1 MGNLITNLQKEGL
14 NATRPTGRT
23 RNCVISFSTHIRDF
37 QIEQEAQSRGAPS
50 ILENASDVFR
60 ESRGA
65 VRRQN
70 IWDNLRRDRKED
82 LAHLLSDVMRP
93 GRDGEDVDSEWSVV

>member
-1 MGNLITNLQKEGL
+1 LTLISNVFDGT
-14 NATRPTGRT
+14 
-23 RNCVISFSTHIRDF
+23 
-37 QIEQEAQSRGAPS
+37 
-50 ILENASDVFR
+50 ASVLVPH
-60 ESRGA
+60 

-93 GRDGEDVDSEWSVV
+93 GRDGANVDSEWSVV

>member
-1 MGNLITNLQKEGL
+1 LVSLLLLTTVVVRRIEGVL
-14 NATRPTGRT
+14 PNDRAEVSRRTVRLPLPGVDAEVMRHSVDVGDDNYQATLST
-23 RNCVISFSTHIRDF
+23 RSH
-37 QIEQEAQSRGAPS
+37 
-50 ILENASDVFR
+50 
-60 ESRGA
+60 